1 MPQRKSKKILIYF
14 FLLIIVGSINNISIN
29 ELKIEKIKSI
39 NILGLENID
48 KNILLKDINNL
59 NLQNIFFLN
68 SNAIKNII
76 EINPLIESYEI
87 IKKYPNSLD
96 IKIKKTEFL
105 AKINRNGETF
115 LIGSNGKLSKK
126 NFSKKDLPYIFGKPE
141 INEFLDFKKVLDKSN
156 IDYQEIKSLF
166 YFESKRWDIRF
177 KNNILIK
184 LPTNIKKEI
193 LETILALLEDKN
205 FKNSIILDARII
217 NQIII
222 VNEW

>member
-48 KNILLKDINNL
+48 KNNLLKDMNNL

-222 VNEW
+222 VNE

>member
-193 LETILALLEDKN
+193 LDIILGLLNDEN

-222 VNEW
+222 ANE